1 MIMSV
6 IISHFFSPTEITT
19 IVYQCREAALVHQLI
34 YGQRG
39 LMGVSVERQSN
50 QTVLMALIILLI
62 RVRGKTCNAR
72 FFDERGKKTMLSQP

>member
-62 RVRGKTCNAR
+62 RVRGKMCNAR
-72 FFDERGKKTMLSQP
+72 FYERGKKQC

>member
-72 FFDERGKKTMLSQP
+72 FFDEREKKQC